1 MSNLIQDERFF
12 IVEEAIQGAFFHLLK
27 EKGVDKITVS
37 DIVKRAGIV
46 RSTFYNHYENIPSLV
61 TAMEDQTINDIF
73 ALMESFHPQGDWELC
88 RSFFHAICNYTM
100 TNPFLAELLRST
112 RGGKFF
118 EKAMTMFHRYVT
130 VTSVTCNSPAALYS
144 KDQFAYTI
152 ASSIGSTIGILHKWS
167 CDNFRVPM
175 DTIIDI
181 LTQIFMTGML
191 PLIS

>member
-1 MSNLIQDERFF
+1 MSTLIQDERFF
-12 IVEEAIQGAFFHLLK
+12 VVEEAIRGGFFELLK

-37 DIVKRAGIV
+37 DVVKRAGIV
-46 RSTFYNHYENIPSLV
+46 RSTFYNHYENIPDLV

-73 ALMESFHPQGDWELC
+73 ALMESFHPQDDLELC
-88 RSFFHAICNYTM
+88 RSYFHAICNYTM
-100 TNPFLAELLRST
+100 TNPFLAELLRSP

-118 EKAMTMFHRYVT
+118 GKMMTMFHRYVT
-130 VTSVTCNSPAALYS
+130 NVTSNSPIARYS

-167 CDNFRVPM
+167 CDNFTVPM